1 VAHLL
6 RDTIR
11 CDQDISDRTVNHLA
25 LEALQAYLAEHQI
38 PVEQVLALGKERL
51 ELRLIGTTAASL
63 SLPTEQ
69 FRQDVSKILGAP
81 ISRLH
86 FDADDVGCLSF
97 HTLPPLRADYVHRSL
112 AAQQTADHRNSR
124 NLCGDTLRVFVS
136 EEGMLYALICDGM
149 GNGREAAMTSGAAGI
164 FLERTLR
171 AGVEVNTALRML
183 NHYLL
188 SRATSPEEEI
198 SATIDLFALNLYTK
212 QGYFLK
218 SGAAPSLILREGR
231 MFRLSSHTL
240 PIGILQAIDTQ
251 IIPFD
256 VQAGDHILL
265 MSDGV
270 CDVENE
276 DISES
281 SANDWLAEYLAG
293 PLPEQDDALI
303 GELFSRA
310 RDHGSCDD
318 MSIISI
324 RISEDI

>member
-1 VAHLL
+1 
-6 RDTIR
+6 
-11 CDQDISDRTVNHLA
+11 
-25 LEALQAYLAEHQI
+25 
-38 PVEQVLALGKERL
+38 
-51 ELRLIGTTAASL
+51 
-63 SLPTEQ
+63 
-69 FRQDVSKILGAP
+69 
-81 ISRLH
+81 
-86 FDADDVGCLSF
+86 
-97 HTLPPLRADYVHRSL
+97 
-112 AAQQTADHRNSR
+112 
-124 NLCGDTLRVFVS
+124 
-136 EEGMLYALICDGM
+136 
-149 GNGREAAMTSGAAGI
+149 MTSGAAGI

-276 DISES
+276 DIPES